1 MVPRSPRLLGRLLFL
16 CRRVFRGR
24 LFGRLIGA
32 LAFGSSGFGGSFG
45 LRGSSSFSGSSF
57 SGSSFRSLGFGSF
70 RSSGS
75 DLGSTLGGELLSTL
89 GFAGLFV
96 LYAHGNGSITAP
108 AGL

>member
-16 CRRVFRGR
+16 CRRVFRGG

-45 LRGSSSFSGSSF
+45 LRGSSSF